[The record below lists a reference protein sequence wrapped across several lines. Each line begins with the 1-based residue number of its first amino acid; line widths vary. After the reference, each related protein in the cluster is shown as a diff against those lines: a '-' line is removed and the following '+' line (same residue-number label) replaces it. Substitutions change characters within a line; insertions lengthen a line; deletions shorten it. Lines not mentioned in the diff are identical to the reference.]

1 MSDSTASNLGTGDRP
16 VEPNQQG
23 TVPGASDP
31 ASNPGPEIATPEAPN
46 RPIARESGTEES
58 TGNNVAPD
66 DATIISNRAT
76 PRPIGGPGTNPAELG
91 RILEGERLNHFQLD
105 AFIGGGGMGA
115 VFRGTDTVLGR
126 TVAVK
131 ILLQQYGND
140 EETTLRF
147 QNEAQSAAR
156 LDHENIARVYY
167 VGVDRG
173 WHYIVLE
180 YVEGENIRDLI
191 YRHGPFSLEET
202 VNYTLQI
209 ADALDHASS
218 RDVVHRDIKPSN
230 VLISKSG
237 RAKLVDMGLARL
249 HQVENSQED
258 LTATGVT
265 LGTFDYISPEQ
276 ARDPRNADV
285 RSDLYS
291 LGCTIYFMLTAEPPF
306 PEGTVLQK
314 LLQHQ
319 GDKPPNPKAL
329 RPELPESICT
339 ITKKLLSKN
348 PTDRYQKP
356 LELSADLLLLA
367 NELNLRPLRNSS
379 VVMTPAATTPS
390 WTVRHLP
397 WIVPI
402 SLLIFIVMLVHYTS
416 RAPSEV
422 DVSRT
427 QISHPGISL
436 QSSSDSKS
444 STASVETAPNQL
456 GNNEDPSSLSA
467 IDGNNTSKTI
477 PTIPPKP
484 LSETASGTL
493 DSGNGILPGNDTG
506 SGDKTGQV
514 QRNEGIGLEAEQ
526 SQNSGGQKAA
536 EANSIDKLLVVARSG
551 EGEGRFTSVANACRQ
566 ATNGSVIELKYN
578 GRLPEPEQPILLAQR
593 KLTIR
598 AGEGAQPVIHFRP
611 KGPDRALY
619 PRSMMTIA
627 GGSLTLS
634 NVHLELE
641 IPANVRSEGWTL
653 IEAVLADQIRLERCT
668 LTIRN
673 SANDRSAMYRNV
685 SFFHV
690 KSPPGRDR
698 PMTDD
703 VITPLPRVNIEL
715 RDCIARGEAVF
726 LRGNAV
732 FSVHLQW
739 ENGLLATT
747 ERLADIEAQ
756 ATALPED
763 EWLEID
769 LQHVTAFMAKGLC
782 KMTSDDDERRLSP
795 VRIDCT
801 DSILITDGAP
811 LIEQAGPASE
821 EFFRYLVQWN
831 ADRSFYE
838 EIDTFWQIDSM
849 ENTMLSEWDWERW
862 QQFWGPGR
870 ERSERPPPVIWTRT
884 PSDDQP
890 ISLQQPSD
898 YLLATTNAN
907 PARGA
912 ATDGMSDAGFQ
923 ILSLPTIPQPA
934 ITSSRLEWSPADDVL
949 GAP

>member
-23 TVPGASDP
+23 TVPGGSDP
-31 ASNPGPEIATPEAPN
+31 AGIPGPDIMIPEVPGK
-46 RPIARESGTEES
+46 PV
-58 TGNNVAPD
+58 TGENVAPD
-66 DATIISNRAT
+66 DATIISNRAIPQPT
-76 PRPIGGPGTNPAELG
+76 AGLGTNPAELG
-91 RILEGERLNHFQLD
+91 RVLEGERLNHFQLD

-115 VFRGTDTVLGR
+115 VFRGTDTALGR
-126 TVAVK
+126 TVAIKV
-131 ILLQQYGND
+131 LLQQYGND

-209 ADALDHASS
+209 ADALDHAIS

-306 PEGTVLQK
+306 PEGTMLQK

-319 GDKPPNPKAL
+319 GDKPPDPKAL
-329 RPELPESICT
+329 RPELPDAICT

-348 PTDRYQKP
+348 PADRYQKP

-379 VVMTPAATTPS
+379 VVMTPATTTPS

-402 SLLIFIVMLVHYTS
+402 SLLIFIAMLVHYTS
-416 RAPSEV
+416 RSPSEA
-422 DVSRT
+422 DID
-427 QISHPGISL
+427 ISQH
-436 QSSSDSKS
+436 SSSDQKS
-444 STASVETAPNQL
+444 PRAPAATAPNPL
-456 GNNEDPSSLSA
+456 GNSADPSLFPA
-467 IDGNNTSKTI
+467 IDGENASKTI
-477 PTIPPKP
+477 PIIPPKP
-484 LSETASGTL
+484 FNETVSETV
-493 DSGNGILPGNDTG
+493 DSGNAIIPGKEPG
-506 SGDKTGQV
+506 RV
-514 QRNEGIGLEAEQ
+514 QRKEGIALKEEQ
-526 SQNSGGQKAA
+526 SQNPGNQKATDS
-536 EANSIDKLLVVARSG
+536 NSIEKPLVVARSG
-551 EGEGRFTSVANACRQ
+551 EGEGSFTSVATACRQ
-566 ATNGSVIELKYN
+566 ATNGSVIELNYS

-598 AGEGAQPVIHFRP
+598 AGEGTQPVIHFQP

-641 IPANVRSEGWTL
+641 IPAYVRSEGWTL

-821 EFFRYLVQWN
+821 EIFRHLVQWN

-838 EIDTFWQIDSM
+838 NIDTFWQIDSM
-849 ENTMLSEWDWERW
+849 ENTMVSEWDWERW

-870 ERSERPPPVIWTRT
+870 ERSERPPPVIWTRAH
-884 PSDDQP
+884 SDDQP
-890 ISLQQPSD
+890 ISLQQPND

-907 PARGA
+907 PARSA

-934 ITSSRLEWSPADDVL
+934 LTSSRLEWSPTDDVL
-949 GAP
+949 GEP

>member
-23 TVPGASDP
+23 TVPGGSDP
-31 ASNPGPEIATPEAPN
+31 AGIPGPDIMIPEVPGK
-46 RPIARESGTEES
+46 PV
-58 TGNNVAPD
+58 TGENVAPD
-66 DATIISNRAT
+66 DATIISNRAIPQPT
-76 PRPIGGPGTNPAELG
+76 AGLGTNPAELG
-91 RILEGERLNHFQLD
+91 RVLEGERLNHFQLD

-115 VFRGTDTVLGR
+115 VFRGTDTALGR
-126 TVAVK
+126 TVAIKV
-131 ILLQQYGND
+131 LLQQYGND

-209 ADALDHASS
+209 ADALDHAIS

-306 PEGTVLQK
+306 PEGTMLQK

-319 GDKPPNPKAL
+319 GDKPPDPKAL
-329 RPELPESICT
+329 RPELPDAICT

-348 PTDRYQKP
+348 PADRYQKP

-379 VVMTPAATTPS
+379 VVMTPATTTPS

-402 SLLIFIVMLVHYTS
+402 SLLIFIAMLVHYTS
-416 RAPSEV
+416 RSPSEA
-422 DVSRT
+422 DID
-427 QISHPGISL
+427 ISQH
-436 QSSSDSKS
+436 SSSDQKS
-444 STASVETAPNQL
+444 PRAPTATAPNPL
-456 GNNEDPSSLSA
+456 GNSADPSLFPA
-467 IDGNNTSKTI
+467 IDGENASKTI
-477 PTIPPKP
+477 PIIPPKP
-484 LSETASGTL
+484 FNETVSETV
-493 DSGNGILPGNDTG
+493 DSGNAIIPGKEPG
-506 SGDKTGQV
+506 RV
-514 QRNEGIGLEAEQ
+514 QRKEGIALKEEQ
-526 SQNSGGQKAA
+526 SQNPGNQKATDS
-536 EANSIDKLLVVARSG
+536 NSIEKPLVVARSG
-551 EGEGRFTSVANACRQ
+551 EGEGSFTSVATACRQ
-566 ATNGSVIELKYN
+566 ATNGSVIELNYS

-598 AGEGAQPVIHFRP
+598 AGEGTQPVIHFQP

-641 IPANVRSEGWTL
+641 IPAYVRSEGWTL

-821 EFFRYLVQWN
+821 EIFRHLVQWN

-838 EIDTFWQIDSM
+838 NIDTFWQIDSM
-849 ENTMLSEWDWERW
+849 ENTMVSEWDWERW

-870 ERSERPPPVIWTRT
+870 ERSERPPPVIWTRAH
-884 PSDDQP
+884 SDDQP
-890 ISLQQPSD
+890 ISLQQPND

-907 PARGA
+907 PARSA

-934 ITSSRLEWSPADDVL
+934 LTSSRLEWSPTDDVL
-949 GAP
+949 GEP